1 MWFGTRPSSADAGAA
16 PARAR
21 RSCRRDPVP
30 GERRPEQDGLALA
43 QQFEPEARGD
53 RRRVGVVSG
62 NRDEHFVGD
71 MRAGHGAHR
80 KGRPDRPDARR
91 LRRRRRRTAAGGRR
105 GDGSGRRF
113 ARRVAVR
120 PQRWDG
126 RPVHRDTA
134 AAIVRVVHRRYRT
147 AIVRILRWITR
158 LGITCSGVVPR
169 TKRIAATAA
178 DHAAEEVG
186 QEIGQVDHLPR
197 IRVRRLRIAEAQ
209 PALLRR
215 HLRAVD
221 RRAVDTRRS
230 GRQRRLGG
238 ADTGRCRAG
247 GQSGHKERKSD
258 ATSHRPVS
266 CPA

>member
-1 MWFGTRPSSADAGAA
+1 
-16 PARAR
+16 
-21 RSCRRDPVP
+21 
-30 GERRPEQDGLALA
+30 
-43 QQFEPEARGD
+43 
-53 RRRVGVVSG
+53 
-62 NRDEHFVGD
+62 
-71 MRAGHGAHR
+71 MRASHGAHR

-91 LRRRRRRTAAGGRR
+91 QRRRRRRPAACGWR
-105 GDGSGRRF
+105 GDRSGRRF

-134 AAIVRVVHRRYRT
+134 ATAIVRVIHRRYRT
-147 AIVRILRWITR
+147 AIVRIRRWITR
-158 LGITCSGVVPR
+158 LGIARLRITSLGITCSGVVPR
-169 TKRIAATAA
+169 TERIAATAA

-197 IRVRRLRIAEAQ
+197 IRVRRRRIAEAQ
-209 PALLRR
+209 PALLGR

-221 RRAVDTRRS
+221 RRAVDARRS

-238 ADTGRCRAG
+238 ADTGRCRTGDQNAK
-247 GQSGHKERKSD
+247 KERKPD